1 MLQIGLSV
9 YLLTITKFN
18 PLNFVQPLKQV
29 TQNYIFLYGKIK
41 YYISILFAIKMM
53 TTHPAWFMDE
63 GKITNSTGLK
73 YSKNMSR
80 MLRCLLFLKLS
91 TFFLLQFFYLFI
103 WRTTR
108 KILGK
113 YFIELYIIMMIL
125 DPTLILLM
133 SKFWAF

>member
-1 MLQIGLSV
+1 MIIICCWDIKCELNIIWLRIGLLKSL
-9 YLLTITKFN
+9 YTLPSLTITKFN

-73 YSKNMSR
+73 YSKNLAR
-80 MLRCLLFLKLS
+80 MFRCLLFLKWS
-91 TFFLLQFFYLFI
+91 TFSCCSSFI
-103 WRTTR
+103 SSF
-108 KILGK
+108 GAQPEK
-113 YFIELYIIMMIL
+113 YSVSI
-125 DPTLILLM
+125 
-133 SKFWAF
+133 S